1 MKTTSLLLSIFI
13 YLSMSYGSINK
24 QKKGYVNG
32 GIISLNND
40 TIAASIKK
48 ENILKLQSEV
58 KFIDAGGKKKSFKPG
73 VISGF
78 FMDTENGRAT
88 FESRDDIQLSIFPS
102 KNGNF
107 VLRLSNNIY
116 PLYYFVTTKMENTG
130 IESEMKEVPHYLVL
144 MGYRWYN
151 YNEDSF
157 ETCTKL
163 FSDDK
168 ALVKDIENG
177 RYEFSDFP
185 EIVERYCETIKA
197 KHH

>member
-1 MKTTSLLLSIFI
+1 MLLIIASLNVFGKSF
-13 YLSMSYGSINK
+13 
-24 QKKGYVNG
+24 QKKKQGYLPG

-78 FMDTENGRAT
+78 FMDTENGRVT
-88 FESRDDIQLSIFPS
+88 FESRDDIRLSIFPS
-102 KNGNF
+102 KDGNF
-107 VLRLSNNIY
+107 ILRLSDNIY

-130 IESEMKEVPHYLVL
+130 IESEIIEVPHYMVL
-144 MGYRWYN
+144 MDFRWYN

-177 RYEFSDFP
+177 RYKFSDFP

-197 KHH
+197 KHK